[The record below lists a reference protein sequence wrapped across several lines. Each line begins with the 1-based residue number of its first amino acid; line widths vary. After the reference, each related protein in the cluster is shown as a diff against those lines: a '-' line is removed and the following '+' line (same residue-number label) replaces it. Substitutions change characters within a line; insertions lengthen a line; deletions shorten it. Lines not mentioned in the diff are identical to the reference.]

1 VTHDRGSA
9 SVELVLV
16 TPVVVALLLFVVF
29 VGRVAQSRADVER
42 AARDAARAASIA
54 RTSEAARTQ
63 GETAARATLASGGVA
78 CQRLD
83 VAIDVAQFRAGGT
96 VDATVTC
103 TIGLGDLA
111 LLGVPGSRTVTST
124 FSEPV
129 DTYRGIGS

>member
-1 VTHDRGSA
+1 MTHDRGSA

-29 VGRVAQSRADVER
+29 VGRVAQARADVER

-96 VDATVTC
+96 VDATITC

>member
-111 LLGVPGSRTVTST
+111 LLDVPGSRTVSST

-129 DTYRGIGS
+129 DTYRGVGS

>member
-1 VTHDRGSA
+1 MSDPRGSA
-9 SVELVLV
+9 SLELVLV
-16 TPVVVALLLFVVF
+16 TPVVVVLLLFVVF
-29 VGRVAQSRADVER
+29 VGRVAQARADVDR

-54 RTSEAARTQ
+54 RTSEAARSQ
-63 GETAARATLASGGVA
+63 GDSAARATLAAGGVS

-83 VAIDVAQFRAGGT
+83 VTIDVVQFRAGGT

-111 LLGVPGSRTVTST
+111 MLDVPGSRTVAST
-124 FSEPV
+124 FTEPV